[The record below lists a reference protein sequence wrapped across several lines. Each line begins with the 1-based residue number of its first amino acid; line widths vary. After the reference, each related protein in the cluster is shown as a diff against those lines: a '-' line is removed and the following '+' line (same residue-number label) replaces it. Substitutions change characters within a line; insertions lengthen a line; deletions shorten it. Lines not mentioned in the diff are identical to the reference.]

1 MRLPKKRVRGRVVPP
16 LAETQVHVRRAVVAG
31 DPAAIVPM
39 LVGGRD
45 PAKRLAIHQRNYET
59 SLVNALLGKFPA
71 TGWLVGS
78 GFLTQAAR
86 EFVRLNPPRAPC
98 IAEYGEE
105 FPGYL
110 EMRPHAERAP
120 YMRAFAELEWCLGHA
135 AIAADRPAL
144 RLHEV
149 GGLDAETLC
158 DATLVIQDGVHY
170 LAATWPAD
178 ELMKT
183 YLAEQASDELQL
195 APGDFRFEI
204 RGSRGAFQIN
214 RLDAGEFAFR
224 KAIREGRTIG
234 GSAELALE
242 ADPGF
247 DTGRSFLQLI
257 TDGLAVT
264 IAQNES
270 RQI

>member
-1 MRLPKKRVRGRVVPP
+1 MSP
-16 LAETQVHVRRAVVAG
+16 LAETQAGLRRAVVAG
-31 DPAAIVPM
+31 DPTSIVPM

-45 PAKRLAIHQRNYET
+45 VARRLAIHQRNYET

-86 EFVRLNPPRAPC
+86 DFVQLHPPCAPC
-98 IAEYGEE
+98 IAEYGDE

-110 EMRPHAERAP
+110 ETRPHADRVP
-120 YMRAFAELEWCLGHA
+120 YMRSLAELEWRVGHA

-144 RLHEV
+144 KLDEV
-149 GGLDAETLC
+149 ADLNPETLC
-158 DATLVIQDGVHY
+158 DVTLVMQDSVRYLEGGWPVDDLMKIY
-170 LAATWPAD
+170 LADKAPD
-178 ELMKT
+178 R
-183 YLAEQASDELQL
+183 LQL

-214 RLDAGEFAFR
+214 RLDPGEFAFR
-224 KAIREGRTIG
+224 KSIQEGRTIG

-242 ADPGF
+242 ADPAF

-257 TDGLAVT
+257 TNGLAVA
-264 IAQNES
+264 INPNES
-270 RQI
+270 RLT

>member
-1 MRLPKKRVRGRVVPP
+1 MSQ
-16 LAETQVHVRRAVVAG
+16 LAETQAHMRRAVVAG
-31 DPAAIVPM
+31 DRTSIVPM

-59 SLVNALLGKFPA
+59 SLVKALLGKFPA

-86 EFVRLNPPRAPC
+86 EFIRVHPPRAPC

-105 FPGYL
+105 FPAYL
-110 EMRPHAERAP
+110 ETRPHADRVS
-120 YMRAFAELEWCLGHA
+120 YMRALAELEWCVGHA

-144 RLHEV
+144 NLV
-149 GGLDAETLC
+149 SVSALDPETLC
-158 DATLVIQDGVHY
+158 DATLVIQDSVRY
-170 LAATWPAD
+170 LESGWPVD
-178 ELMKT
+178 DLMKT
-183 YLAEQASDELQL
+183 YLADKAPDRFQL

-214 RLDAGEFAFR
+214 RLDPGQFAFR
-224 KAIREGRTIG
+224 KSIQEGRTIG

-242 ADPGF
+242 ADPAF
-247 DTGRSFLQLI
+247 DTGHSFLRLI
-257 TDGLAVT
+257 TNGLAVA
-264 IAQNES
+264 INQNKEG
-270 RQI
+270 

>member
-1 MRLPKKRVRGRVVPP
+1 VSR
-16 LAETQVHVRRAVVAG
+16 LAETQADVRRAVVAG

-45 PAKRLAIHQRNYET
+45 PARRVAIHQRNYET

-71 TGWLVGS
+71 TAWLVGS

-86 EFVRLNPPRAPC
+86 EFIRVHPPRAPC

-110 EMRPHAERAP
+110 EARPHADRVP
-120 YMRAFAELEWCLGHA
+120 YMRALAELEWRVGHA
-135 AIAADRPAL
+135 AIAADRPVL
-144 RLHEV
+144 RLDEV
-149 GGLDAETLC
+149 AGFDPETLC
-158 DATLVIQDGVHY
+158 DAMLVIQDGVY
-170 LAATWPAD
+170 FLAATWPVD

-183 YLAEQASDELQL
+183 YLAEQAPDQLQL

-214 RLDAGEFAFR
+214 RLDPGEFAFR

-247 DTGRSFLQLI
+247 DTGRSLLQLI

-270 RQI
+270 RHT